1 MRLMHKVWAWLLAP
15 YPGYAADGR
24 TLPWR
29 VFDRAIRPFS
39 FAVSLATFVL
49 TLGIATDNTVGVSL
63 DSGLGGVVIV
73 AASSTTTALLWWGW
87 WVKSTSLMAHGLLL
101 AAAVWAAAGY
111 VTLLEGAS
119 WVSGC
124 VALCWGVGA
133 AGSWLLEVNDPNVK
147 GG

>member
-1 MRLMHKVWAWLLAP
+1 MGFWSSLPQVES
-15 YPGYAADGR
+15 DGR

-49 TLGIATDNTVGVSL
+49 TLGITTDNTVGVSL
-63 DSGLGGVVIV
+63 DSGLGVVVIV

-87 WVKSTSLMAHGLLL
+87 WAKSTSLMTHGLLL
-101 AAAVWAAAGY
+101 AAAVWAAVGY

-124 VALCWGVGA
+124 VALCWGVAA
-133 AGSWLLEVNDPNVK
+133 AGSWLLEANDPNVK

>member
-1 MRLMHKVWAWLLAP
+1 MSMN
-15 YPGYAADGR
+15 DGR

-29 VFDRAIRPFS
+29 VLDRVIRPFS

-63 DSGLGGVVIV
+63 DSGLGGVVFV
-73 AASSTTTALLWWGW
+73 AASFTTTALLWCGW
-87 WVKSTSLMAHGLLL
+87 WVKSTSLMTHGLLL

-111 VTLLEGAS
+111 VILLEGAS

-124 VALCWGVGA
+124 VALCWSVAA
-133 AGSWLLEVNDPNVK
+133 AGSWLLEVNGPNVK